1 MLTSPNKKLRPRN
14 SKLSCTQSWV
24 RCKAEKEVCQ
34 VVCQEA
40 CLEVCLEDSQEV
52 CQEVCLVVCQEVCQ
66 EVKVHKEDK
75 DLISRKSM
83 TDKM

>member
-24 RCKAEKEVCQ
+24 RCKEEKEACQ

-40 CLEVCLEDSQEV
+40 CLEVCLEDS
-52 CQEVCLVVCQEVCQ
+52 QEVCQ